1 MKNATVQKINTL
13 GKVMRIVLNIARAI
27 LIVLTVGIV
36 ISAVSFGFFLPADS
50 LKSTGSFVWHV
61 VEDDSNIPSFMKEG
75 FFEIEEGEEK
85 IHEDGFS
92 LEYKAESTP
101 SETNENVTV
110 HDVTG
115 SYSQDDI
122 VPVKIMLFV
131 LLSFVFVICITFI
144 IALTFGSRLAKALGN
159 CDSPF
164 EAKVLKAMKAFAYSL
179 IPWAILKAGS
189 GSASSLSAII
199 FVLVAITFA
208 HIFNYGAQLQKESDE
223 TI

>member
-1 MKNATVQKINTL
+1 
-13 GKVMRIVLNIARAI
+13 
-27 LIVLTVGIV
+27 
-36 ISAVSFGFFLPADS
+36 
-50 LKSTGSFVWHV
+50 
-61 VEDDSNIPSFMKEG
+61 MKES

-144 IALTFGSRLAKALGN
+144 IALTFGRKLR
-159 CDSPF
+159 
-164 EAKVLKAMKAFAYSL
+164 FA
-179 IPWAILKAGS
+179 
-189 GSASSLSAII
+189 
-199 FVLVAITFA
+199 V
-208 HIFNYGAQLQKESDE
+208 
-223 TI
+223 